1 MSAELPLIAGFAAGD
16 RIGWSGGEP
25 VSAAQFCAAARELA
39 ARLPPRRFVINLC
52 HDRVRFALGLAA
64 ALIARQTSLLP
75 PSGAAGALQDLQAAH
90 PDGYCLADEAELPAG
105 LPAILV
111 PPFRPAAAAFEIPSL
126 PAAQAAY
133 IAFTSGSTGRPQPH
147 SSTWGSLVGAA
158 RRFGQAAGLAAG
170 ARGSV
175 LGTVPPQHVYGLETT
190 VIMPLQF
197 GAAMHPGRP
206 LLPADI
212 AAALQELPEPRWLV
226 TTPAHLRTCVG
237 AGAVLPLPAGILCAT
252 MPLAADLAAQAE
264 ALARAPVHEFY
275 GSTETGVIAT
285 RRTAQGQRWRTCEGI
300 RLEQRG
306 EDTWAAGGH
315 LLAPARLPDRIAL
328 TGTEFGA
335 TEFTLLGRPE
345 DMVKIAGKRAS
356 LEDLNRQLLGVRGVR
371 DGVFFLPEARG
382 ARTARLAALVV
393 APGCAARDLLA
404 ALRGRIDAAFLPRP
418 LLIVEALPRN
428 ATGKVTREALLALAR
443 SAARGRRSA

>member
-1 MSAELPLIAGFAAGD
+1 MSADVPLIAGFAARD
-16 RIGWSGGEP
+16 PIGWSGGEA

-52 HDRVRFALGLAA
+52 NDRLKFALGFAA

-90 PDGYCLADEAELPAG
+90 PDSYCLADEAELPAG
-105 LPAILV
+105 LPAI
-111 PPFRPAAAAFEIPSL
+111 
-126 PAAQAAY
+126 AY
-133 IAFTSGSTGRPQPH
+133 TAFTSGSTGRPQPH

-158 RRFGQAAGLAAG
+158 RRFGQAAGLADG
-170 ARGSV
+170 KRGSV

-190 VIMPLQF
+190 VIMPLQL
-197 GAAMHPGRP
+197 GSAIHSGRP

-212 AAALQELPEPRWLV
+212 AAALHELPEPRWMI

-237 AGAVLPLPAGILCAT
+237 AGATLPRLAGIMCAT

-264 ALARAPVHEFY
+264 AQTCAPVQEFY

-285 RRTAQGQRWRTCEGI
+285 RRTARGQLWRTCEGI

-306 EDTWAAGGH
+306 EETWAAGGH
-315 LLAPARLPDRIAL
+315 LVAPARLPDRIAL
-328 TGTEFGA
+328 DGA

-356 LEDLNRQLLGVRGVR
+356 LEELNRQLLGVRGVR
-371 DGVFFLPEARG
+371 DGVFFLPEASG

-393 APGCAARDLLA
+393 APGCTAREILA

-428 ATGKVTREALLALAR
+428 ATGKLAREALLALAR

>member
-1 MSAELPLIAGFAAGD
+1 MSADLPFIAGFAAHD

-25 VSAAQFCAAARELA
+25 VSAAQFCAAALELA
-39 ARLPPRRFVINLC
+39 GRLPPRRFVINLC
-52 HDRVRFALGLAA
+52 NDRLKFALGLAA

-111 PPFRPAAAAFEIPSL
+111 PPWRPAAGAFDVPSL
-126 PAAQAAY
+126 PAGQIAY
-133 IAFTSGSTGRPQPH
+133 TAFTSGSTGRPQPH

-158 RRFGQAAGLAAG
+158 RRFGQAAGVADG
-170 ARGSV
+170 KRGSV

-190 VIMPLQF
+190 VIMPLQL
-197 GAAMHPGRP
+197 GAAIHSGRP

-212 AAALQELPEPRWLV
+212 AAALQELPEPRWMV

-237 AGAVLPLPAGILCAT
+237 AGAVLPRLAGIMCAT
-252 MPLAADLAAQAE
+252 MPLAEDLAAQAE
-264 ALARAPVHEFY
+264 ALACAPVQEFY

-285 RRTAQGQRWRTCEGI
+285 RRTARGLRWRTCEGI

-306 EDTWAAGGH
+306 EETWAAGGH
-315 LLAPARLPDRIAL
+315 LVAPARLPDRIAL
-328 TGTEFGA
+328 DGA

-356 LEDLNRQLLGVRGVR
+356 LEELNRQLLGVRGVR
-371 DGVFFLPEARG
+371 DGVFFLPEASG
-382 ARTARLAALVV
+382 TRTARLAALVV
-393 APGCAARDLLA
+393 APGCAARDILA
-404 ALRGRIDAAFLPRP
+404 GLRGRIDAAFLPRP
-418 LLIVEALPRN
+418 LLIVEALPRS
-428 ATGKVTREALLALAR
+428 ATGKLAREALLALAR